1 MARAIIGVCTLELE
15 IAAAQSLKDKRAVL
29 QSLLKRLRN
38 QFNIATAEIDD
49 LDSNETAVIAF
60 ALVSNSA
67 QHANSVITHVISWIE
82 TQGRDVEVVDQTI
95 EIL

>member
-15 IAAAQSLKDKRAVL
+15 IAAAQSLKDKRAIL

-49 LDSNETAVIAF
+49 LDSVEVAVIAF
-60 ALVSNSA
+60 AVVSNSS
-67 QHANSVITHVISWIE
+67 QHSNSVITHVISWIE
-82 TQGRDVEVVDQTI
+82 THGRDVEVVDQTI